1 MKYNTYDMKKIK
13 LCIFDMDGL
22 LIDSEKIYLETAM
35 ECSRIFHYGVSDEL
49 IRRTMGNNLEETKRR
64 FYETMG
70 EDFPYEQFN
79 RDRLV
84 LQDEYLKNHSLEKK
98 KGAAELL
105 DYLDERK
112 IRKAVATS
120 TRRKS
125 ADRFLKS
132 AGLSGRF
139 DHIVYGDDLK
149 ESKPRPEIYLK
160 AIDAF
165 DVDKSEI
172 LAFEDSGNGI
182 LSAVGAGIE
191 VVLIPDLAYVA
202 DEVKEKSFTV
212 LHDLAE
218 AVKLIDEIN
227 R

>member
-1 MKYNTYDMKKIK
+1 MQYNALMEKVS

-22 LIDSEKIYLETAM
+22 LIDSERIYLESAM
-35 ECSRIFHYGVSDEL
+35 ECSRNFGYNVSDEL
-49 IRRTMGNNLEETKRR
+49 IRKTMGNNREEAKRR
-64 FYETMG
+64 FFEAMG
-70 EDFPYEQFN
+70 KDFPYEQFSK
-79 RDRLV
+79 DRLII
-84 LQDEYLKNHSLEKK
+84 QDEYLKHHAIEKK
-98 KGAAELL
+98 KGAEELL
-105 DYLDERK
+105 DYLDEKR

-120 TRRKS
+120 TRRER
-125 ADRFLKS
+125 ARRFLNS

-160 AIDAF
+160 AISAF
-165 DVDKSEI
+165 PIDKSEI

-191 VVLIPDLAYVA
+191 VVLVPDLAYVA

-212 LHDLAE
+212 LHDLTE
-218 AVKLIDEIN
+218 AIKLIDEIN